1 MEKKY
6 ISSVINTY
14 QKCQGGGRH
23 WPLALLSCDD
33 GNVSFSM
40 SLLIFMS
47 VIRYVFR
54 SIPLGYSSV
63 TPKLSFF

>member
-6 ISSVINTY
+6 FFGYKYLAKNA
-14 QKCQGGGRH
+14 KGGGRH
-23 WPLALLSCDD
+23 WPLAMLSCDD

-63 TPKLSFF
+63 TPKLS